1 MVHDILNVLFGVK
14 KSLSFSSEHGVQ
26 KKKTKTTNR
35 NRNYENQV

>member
-14 KSLSFSSEHGVQ
+14 KSFSSEHRVQ

-35 NRNYENQV
+35 NRNYENQVMC